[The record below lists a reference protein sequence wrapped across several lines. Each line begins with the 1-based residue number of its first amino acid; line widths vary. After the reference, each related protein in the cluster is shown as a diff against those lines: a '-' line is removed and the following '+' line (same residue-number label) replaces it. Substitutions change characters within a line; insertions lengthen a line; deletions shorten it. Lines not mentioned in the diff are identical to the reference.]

1 MNPDP
6 IIAFPNT
13 QYTLIAIMSIQDN
26 ILADLKQAMK
36 DKDKDRLQVLRSLK
50 SKLLEREI
58 SERKDGE
65 ATLTDEQVTEVLMK
79 AAKQR
84 KESIEQFK
92 EGGRDDLVASEQ
104 KELDIIQSYLPE
116 MLTEE
121 EIRDI
126 ARQKIEELGAENMA
140 DMGKVMGAL
149 MDELKGK
156 AEGSLVSKV
165 VKEELS

>member
-1 MNPDP
+1 
-6 IIAFPNT
+6 
-13 QYTLIAIMSIQDN
+13 MSIQQQ

-36 DKDKDRLQVLRSLK
+36 DKDKDRLNVLRSLK
-50 SKLLEREI
+50 SKILEKEI

-65 ATLTDEQVTEVLMK
+65 ATLTDEQVIEVLMK

-84 KESIEQFK
+84 KESIEQFR
-92 EGGRDDLVASEQ
+92 EGGREDLVAREQ
-104 KELDIIQSYLPE
+104 QELEVIESYLPE

-126 ARQKIEELGAENMA
+126 ARQKIDELGAENMA

-149 MDELKGK
+149 MSELKGQ